1 MRLVASIDSFK
12 VYTDEFGR
20 RYSGKKSMKDNNII
34 FLGDSQTFGVGS
46 DWQNTFVG
54 LLEKSF
60 KNIISLI

>member
-1 MRLVASIDSFK
+1 MNLDADTLV
-12 VYTDEFGR
+12 
-20 RYSGKKSMKDNNII
+20 KKSIKDNNII

-54 LLEKSF
+54 LLKKSF